1 MISNESALSAQVGV
15 YLKTP
20 ILPMWLTKCEGQM
33 GILFNPNKD
42 LLRSKGAENKFN
54 LYYYANY
61 EFDKTETPKQTILTV
76 DSRAGKKEE
85 VADFDNE
92 QCKVPHLETAISL
105 KYVSSQN

>member
-1 MISNESALSAQVGV
+1 
-15 YLKTP
+15 
-20 ILPMWLTKCEGQM
+20 MWLTKCEGQM

-105 KYVSSQN
+105 KYVIQKTKI